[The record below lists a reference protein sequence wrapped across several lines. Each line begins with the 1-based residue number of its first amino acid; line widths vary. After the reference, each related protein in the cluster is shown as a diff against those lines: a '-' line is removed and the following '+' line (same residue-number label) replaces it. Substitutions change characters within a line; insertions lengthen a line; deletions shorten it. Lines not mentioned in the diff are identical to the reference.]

1 MRYEDSW
8 LRLKSLMI
16 LKGRTI
22 ENLVESLFRQ
32 CQYLRLDDVDVITQR
47 SQCRLLRNHLVIMTF
62 ASQAFENL
70 YTDICEG
77 KYKHK
82 SLKLPINTSLSD
94 DGENMKKSSSD
105 SDNEYDYEFGMRHDD
120 DDDDNRRIYRMH
132 RLLLYGAR

>member
-1 MRYEDSW
+1 VRYEDSW

-32 CQYLRLDDVDVITQR
+32 YLRLDDVDVITQK

-70 YTDICEG
+70 YTDICE
-77 KYKHK
+77 YKSK
-82 SLKLPINTSLSD
+82 NKNKKLSSFD
-94 DGENMKKSSSD
+94 DTQSR
-105 SDNEYDYEFGMRHDD
+105 Y
-120 DDDDNRRIYRMH
+120 YRD
-132 RLLLYGAR
+132 